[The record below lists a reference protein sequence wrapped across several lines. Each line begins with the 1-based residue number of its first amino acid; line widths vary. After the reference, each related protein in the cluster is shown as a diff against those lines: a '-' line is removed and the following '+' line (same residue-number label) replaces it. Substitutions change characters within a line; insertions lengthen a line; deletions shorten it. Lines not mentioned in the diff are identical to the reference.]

1 LTIYECWLFVNVDC
15 LLMTNAVLNEQ
26 ALENLV
32 HENC

>member
-1 LTIYECWLFVNVDC
+1 VNVDC